1 MNRTDTA
8 RRKPVPLDP
17 EPPLTRMDAI
27 VCAYILIFVTGGGML
42 FLNIYGDRNVGL
54 KIALAIIIGGFPPF
68 ISTFVAHITAA
79 VGSGKWFVYGI
90 IIASMGVSAANV
102 TLTLCPPLEPYLV
115 APLAIAADGASI
127 YCLSVLINA
136 EVKRAAHRKW
146 SALKDAAA
154 EAAQGSGN
162 HESYAPAGSRTPD
175 QASAGTGGS
184 GSQNQDPAVL
194 GTTAGTTGTSPQNH
208 SSGDAGN
215 QPPAS
220 PAQPP
225 PGPSGPGFD
234 VNGATL
240 AFRRAAFVAEWAAR
254 PRPPIDSLE
263 HQQQHARR
271 FLDDF
276 RHAFKGDGIEASWAE
291 LGKALGMSKAKAG
304 DLKNSLPG
312 QSRRTA

>member
-8 RRKPVPLDP
+8 RRKPVPLGP
-17 EPPLTRMDAI
+17 EPPLTRMDGI
-27 VCAYILIFVTGGGML
+27 VCCYLLIFVTGGGML
-42 FLNIYGDRNVGL
+42 FLNIYGDRSAGL

-90 IIASMGVSAANV
+90 ITVAMGVSATNV
-102 TLTLCPPLEPYLV
+102 TLTLCPPLRSYLV

-146 SALKDAAA
+146 SAAKDAAY

-162 HESYAPAGSRTPD
+162 HESYVPAGSRTPD
-175 QASAGTGGS
+175 QDGAGTRGS
-184 GSQNQDPAVL
+184 GSENQAPGGS
-194 GTTAGTTGTSPQNH
+194 GTTAGTPGTIPQNH
-208 SSGDAGN
+208 GSGGTGGPLPLTAGG
-215 QPPAS
+215 PA
-220 PAQPP
+220 AGQ
-225 PGPSGPGFD
+225 SGPGFD
-234 VNGATL
+234 VDAATL
-240 AFRRAAFVAEWAAR
+240 KVRRATFVAEWAAR
-254 PRPPIDSLE
+254 PRSPIDTV
-263 HQQQHARR
+263 QHRQVRAQM

-276 RHAFKGDGIEASWAE
+276 KKELGIDPAVAE
-291 LGKALGMSKAKAG
+291 LGKALGMSKAAAG
-304 DLKNSLPG
+304 ELKRTLPA